1 MKKSFLMML
10 AALLLASC
18 GDGRPSVDLFPERD
32 GCISYVCDAPF
43 EGDTVW
49 LHYHVPAEGDI
60 ASLPVQIVIPGM
72 LRDGER
78 YRNDWIAKADEY
90 GFVVLVPQME
100 DRFFPERI
108 YQQGG
113 IVREDGSFSDPEER
127 VYPLID
133 QLFCF
138 FKEHSGSRAK
148 GYNLYGHSAGGQFVH
163 RFALF
168 HDSPY
173 VQRMVAA
180 NAGWYTFPDETVDF
194 PYGIAEIG
202 ARDGIDPA
210 RFYGKELTILLGEA
224 DTLRSSSLRKTPEAD
239 AQGMNRLERGRKFF
253 TWCQEDA
260 SRRGADFRFQLRTVS
275 GSGHS
280 DSAMAPKAADILYG
294 ETAPTD
300 FRRTGRQF
308 TFYRP
313 ANRFASLP
321 VKVCYYLP
329 ENYDAHSLR
338 VLMILHGGHRQVETA
353 LDSWER
359 VADAENLLLLGPD
372 FDAADYPNLIFL
384 TGGIRDEGNFV
395 PVGES
400 LYPIYDALFETARK
414 QLKFKTE
421 EYDVFGHSA
430 GGQTAHRLRLFDR
443 SPRVNRVVAANSGWY
458 TFPDDSTAFPYGIAD
473 YDGPLD
479 LDGYLADSMTIL
491 VGEADTLV
499 NFGLRMNAFTR
510 KQGPN
515 RYARGLAFYQFARD
529 LAARRGVPF
538 GWEVQVV
545 EHAGHDEDA
554 CSKAAARLLYGV
566 EIPE

>member
-18 GDGRPSVDLFPERD
+18 GDGRPFVDLFPERD

-180 NAGWYTFPDETVDF
+180 NPGWYTFPDETVDF

-210 RFYGKELTILLGEA
+210 RFYGKELTVLLGEA

-239 AQGMNRLERGRKFF
+239 AQGLNRLERGRNFYA
-253 TWCQEDA
+253 WCREDA
-260 SRRGADFRFQLRTVS
+260 LRRGAEFRHQLRLVG

-280 DSAMAPKAADILYG
+280 DALMAPKAADILYG
-294 ETAPTD
+294 ETAAPD
-300 FRRTGRQF
+300 FRNTGLHS
-308 TFYRP
+308 TFFRP
-313 ANRFASLP
+313 TNRFSALP
-321 VKVCYYLP
+321 VRVCYYLP
-329 ENYDAHSLR
+329 EQYDARSLR
-338 VLMILHGGHRQVETA
+338 PLMILHGGHRLAETA
-353 LDSWER
+353 IDSWKE
-359 VADAENLLLLGPD
+359 VADRENLLLLGPD
-372 FDAADYPNLIFL
+372 FDAADYPNRVFL
-384 TGGIRDEGNFV
+384 TGGMQDGGAFV
-395 PVGES
+395 PVEES
-400 LYPIYDALFETARK
+400 LYPVYDAIFFEARR
-414 QLKFKTE
+414 QLGFKAKK
-421 EYDVFGHSA
+421 YDVFGHSA

-443 SPRVNRVVAANSGWY
+443 SPAVSRIVAANSGWY
-458 TFPDDSTAFPYGIAD
+458 TFPDAGTVFPYGTAG
-473 YDGPLD
+473 YEAPLD
-479 LDGYLADSMTIL
+479 LAGYLADPMTVM
-491 VGEADTLV
+491 VGDADTVV
-499 NFGLRMNAFTR
+499 NFGLRMNAYTLR
-510 KQGPN
+510 QGAN
-515 RYARGLAFYQFARD
+515 RYERGQSFFQYAKHLADSLR
-529 LAARRGVPF
+529 VPF
-538 GWEVQVV
+538 GWQLQVV

-566 EIPE
+566 EISD